1 MRRSTAVSPKT
12 RSGLQARSKGAAETD
27 AHLVFVVVV
36 VFISRIGPEES
47 VAASIGALELEV
59 EVGDPT
65 ATRLSGLQ

>member
-1 MRRSTAVSPKT
+1 MSPKT

-27 AHLVFVVVV
+27 AHLVFVVV
-36 VFISRIGPEES
+36 FISRIGLEES

>member
-1 MRRSTAVSPKT
+1 MSPKT
-12 RSGLQARSKGAAETD
+12 RSGLQVRSKGAAQTD
-27 AHLVFVVVV
+27 AHLVFVV

>member
-27 AHLVFVVVV
+27 AHLVFVVV

>member
-1 MRRSTAVSPKT
+1 MSSKT

-27 AHLVFVVVV
+27 AHLVFVVVVV

>member
-1 MRRSTAVSPKT
+1 MSPKT

-27 AHLVFVVVV
+27 AHLVFVV